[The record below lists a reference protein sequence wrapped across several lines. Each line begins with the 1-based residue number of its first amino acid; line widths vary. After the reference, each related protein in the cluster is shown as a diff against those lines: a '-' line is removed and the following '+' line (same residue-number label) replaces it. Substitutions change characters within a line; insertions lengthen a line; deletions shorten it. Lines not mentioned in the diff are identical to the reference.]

1 MRNLKKILAL
11 VLALV
16 MSFSL
21 MATANAFTDDAKI
34 TATYDEAVEVLNALK
49 VFQGYEDGSFK
60 PQGSITRAEVAAI
73 IYRIVTGDV
82 EDKQVSIYAD
92 YNKFNDV
99 KSTSWYA
106 GYVNFCANAE
116 YIKGYDAKTFGPKD
130 PVTGYQAL
138 AMILRA
144 VGYDKNGEFTGSD
157 WQVQTAAVGKKL
169 GVTNNVSEGT
179 LGTAAS
185 REVVAEIL
193 FQAIQKPQVTYT
205 LAFGYNDSTLGVA
218 NESIGKETFGLYVG
232 PRMNIDAWGRP
243 GYNWYAS
250 KVTGTAPL
258 CTIEEAYLAA
268 YTTPMTECDVAT
280 DLGISV
286 SKPFDTYTNGSANYV
301 QNGETIFATATT
313 STIGGQGR
321 LTEIYKDR
329 IVYIDTMLASVANV
343 TAARFDTAGHLAVA
357 AQMTLDVWTQDGVNG
372 TGVAQRVTL
381 LNGATNWEYTAG
393 QMLLVNAVTVN
404 AQNHSAIKVGTNNV
418 PATLEIVGVASSI
431 QGAQTMLWWNVA
443 QHTIDGQV
451 YNDAFC
457 FHRDVAQND
466 TIRYNWWLDQYGN
479 IIGATELDRD
489 SFAVIK
495 DMIWVRGTPGYAQ
508 ATLIDMAGNE
518 STVTVRS
525 IDGDANGAADFVA
538 WDTDD
543 AAPTLNDRDFA
554 QFTANF
560 AHVSTDSS
568 KNAIYMGY
576 ALYRVTTND
585 DGSVNLEGWERP
597 AQTLI
602 THVNGAT
609 IDTTASAI
617 LVGPNVQIHVDD
629 STRFLVRTGNRATGF
644 TYTAYTGTDSL
655 PQFVPGSVELFY
667 DGVRNVNGI
676 ASAVY
681 VKTAQLQSDFGS
693 HLFVLTNNYSRVA
706 GTLEI
711 YNMNVMVDGVART
724 IATDLRTVTK
734 LAANV
739 GKLFHVT
746 WNTTIGTGY
755 GMVATA
761 DLVNE
766 ATDAERACNYLSQ
779 AITLGNGVLVCDGV
793 SYHIN
798 NAAVVSTIPGINTVA
813 DIDAFAVANY
823 GIWVVSGVRP
833 YNVATTVYVG
843 EKLNTGVAA
852 SVSAVDNNG
861 AIYAGVLNAAG
872 TTFTITLP
880 EDKTVNA
887 DLAALNVVA
896 TSDVNARLD
905 VTGVLDTCATAV
917 LANVRFLD
925 SFQNADEY
933 LADYMLAAKGFTFTV
948 TNEAGDFT
956 ATYTVD
962 IVEQDNVI
970 DDMITEIIKDGDG
983 TTQIATDLDG
993 YKNIADAVA
1002 NRTVLD
1008 VRQSSVIHLTEDGS
1022 KVVPFGNATY
1032 PVRVVAFTNSADAT
1046 LDNFDL
1052 RLADVAAT
1060 TTNDGNVSVASLI
1073 AGNVVVLRYVQQGTG
1088 AYFYIAFEVTNNAAN

>member
-49 VFQGYEDGSFK
+49 VFQGYEDGSFQ

-116 YIKGYDAKTFGPKD
+116 YIKGYDAKTFGPND

-169 GVTNNVSEGT
+169 NITDNVSEGT

-205 LAFGYNDSTLGVA
+205 LAFGYNDSTLGVK
-218 NESIGKETFGLYVG
+218 NDSIGKETFGLYVG

-250 KVTGTAPL
+250 KVTGTAAL

-286 SKPFDTYTNGSANYV
+286 RKVYDTYTNGSANYV
-301 QNGETIFATATT
+301 QNGETIIATATT
-313 STIGGQGR
+313 STIGAQGR

-343 TAARFDTAGHLAVA
+343 TNARFDTAGHLAVP
-357 AQMTLDVWTQDGVNG
+357 AQLTLRVWDQDNQATTV
-372 TGVAQRVTL
+372 VL
-381 LNGATNWEYTAG
+381 SNGATNWEYTVG
-393 QMLLVNAVTVN
+393 QMLLVNATTVN
-404 AQNHSAIKVGTNNV
+404 GSNHADVINNT
-418 PATLEIVGVASSI
+418 ATQHVEILGVATSI
-431 QGAQTMLWWNVA
+431 QGAQTMLWWNAA
-443 QHTIDGQV
+443 QHTIDGQT

-457 FHRDVAQND
+457 FHLDAAGNN
-466 TIRYNWWLDQYGN
+466 TIRYNWWMDQYGN

-525 IDGDANGAADFVA
+525 IDGDNNGAADFVA

-543 AAPTLNDRDFA
+543 AVPTLNDRDFA

-585 DGSVNLEGWERP
+585 DGSVNLEGWEDLDTDNTYD
-597 AQTLI
+597 ANSVETI
-602 THVNGAT
+602 INHVNGAT

-617 LVGPNVQIHVDD
+617 LVGGNVQIHVDD

-667 DGVRNVNGI
+667 DGVQNANGI
-676 ASAVY
+676 ARAVY
-681 VKTAQLQSDFGS
+681 VKDAQLQSDFGS

-706 GTLEI
+706 GTQV
-711 YNMNVMVDGVART
+711 YSMNVMVDGEART
-724 IATDLRTVTK
+724 IATTEVIAQK

-746 WNTTIGTGY
+746 WNTATGINY
-755 GMVATA
+755 GMVASA

-766 ATDAERACNYLSQ
+766 ATDAEMACNYLSGQ
-779 AITLGNGVLVCDGV
+779 ITLGNGVLISDGV

-813 DIDAFAVANY
+813 DLDRYAVDTY
-823 GIWVVSGVRP
+823 GIWVVSRTAP

-852 SVSAVDNNG
+852 SVSAEDNNG

-872 TTFTITLP
+872 TTFIITLP
-880 EDKTVNA
+880 EDKTVAA
-887 DLAALNVVA
+887 DLAELNVVA

-905 VTGVLDTCATAV
+905 VTGVLDTCATVVPAR
-917 LANVRFLD
+917 VRFLD
-925 SFQNADEY
+925 SFRNAADY
-933 LADYMLAAKGFTFTV
+933 LAAYRAAQYTFTV
-948 TNEAGDFT
+948 TAEDGRNVV
-956 ATYTVD
+956 TYTVD

-1046 LDNFDL
+1046 LDNFNL